1 MRVALI
7 IGLCSLA
14 ACQDRGVPPRRTVA
28 ADSADQIL
36 SGMATTISRDG
47 VRESIVTADSTWIYE
62 QRQVSDLKTMIVTM
76 FDSTGA
82 IISRITA
89 DKGIYRIR
97 DASLDARGHVIAT
110 SPNGQVL
117 KTEHLVYDTRRN
129 VVSSDTAFT
138 STSPKGNISGAYFTA
153 DPGFNNVRVT
163 KPKNVQQKGR
173 GMIIGGAKP

>member
-1 MRVALI
+1 MRFFVMLAFFPLI
-7 IGLCSLA
+7 
-14 ACQDRGVPPRRTVA
+14 ACQDHGVPPRRTVA

-36 SGMATTISRDG
+36 SGMSTTISRDG

-82 IISRITA
+82 VISRITA

-97 DASLDARGHVIAT
+97 DQSLDARGHVVAT
-110 SPNGQVL
+110 SPSGRVL

-129 VVSSDTAFT
+129 IVSSDTAFT
-138 STSPKGNISGAYFTA
+138 STSPKLNMSGAYFTA
-153 DPGFNNVRVT
+153 DPGFNHVVVT
-163 KPKNVQQKGR
+163 KPKNLQQKGR
-173 GMIIGGAKP
+173 GVIIGGAKP